1 MRGFVVGIAGGSGSG
16 KSTLARQLSAAE
28 PSAMTVAVD
37 WYYRDLSHLAA
48 DERARANFDHPDAIE
63 WELLRR
69 QLRQLRAGRSIQR
82 PVYDFKTHTR
92 TQTQLFQATGDLMV
106 LEGILALYDDEV
118 RSMLDLTVFVEAPA
132 AVRLERRMRRDVLER
147 GRTAA
152 SVREQFTKTVDPMHR
167 VYVQPTRAFADLR
180 ADGSKDFAAVV
191 DAILGQRHL

>member
-1 MRGFVVGIAGGSGSG
+1 
-16 KSTLARQLSAAE
+16 
-28 PSAMTVAVD
+28 MTVAVD